1 MMSKKVAIIHTTP
14 ATIGSLKLLVSE
26 NIDGVEIIN
35 FVDDSILPELSKN
48 DGNVKDVEERVV
60 KYGEFAERAGA
71 DIILSACSS
80 IGELASSIQ
89 AHVSIPVV
97 RIDEPM
103 AEKAITHGQ
112 KIGVAATIST
122 TLNPTINLL
131 KSKAKSINKEVD
143 FITLLAEEAYREL
156 QEGNAKEHDRLLAEE
171 LLELE
176 KEVDVVVLAQA
187 SMSRVIDSLPNSVDK
202 DKFLVSPPLAIKR
215 VKDFLEREDEG

>member
-1 MMSKKVAIIHTTP
+1 MINKKVAIIHTTP
-14 ATIGSLKLLVSE
+14 ATIAPLKLLVSE

-35 FVDDSILPELSKN
+35 FVDDSILPELMRN
-48 DGNVKDVEERVV
+48 GGTVKVVEERVV
-60 KYGEFAERAGA
+60 QYGKFAEKAGA

-80 IGELASSIQ
+80 IGELAASIQ

-97 RIDEPM
+97 RIDDVM
-103 AEKAITHGQ
+103 AEEAIGLGR

-131 KSKAKSINKEVD
+131 RNKAKSINKEVD
-143 FITLLAEEAYREL
+143 FTSLLAEEAYREL
-156 QEGNAKEHDRLLAEE
+156 QKGNANEHDRILADE

-187 SMSRVIDSLPNSVDK
+187 SMSRVLDSLPNSVDK
-202 DKFLVSPPLAIKR
+202 DKFIISPPLAIKK
-215 VKDFLEREDEG
+215 VKDLLERKDEG